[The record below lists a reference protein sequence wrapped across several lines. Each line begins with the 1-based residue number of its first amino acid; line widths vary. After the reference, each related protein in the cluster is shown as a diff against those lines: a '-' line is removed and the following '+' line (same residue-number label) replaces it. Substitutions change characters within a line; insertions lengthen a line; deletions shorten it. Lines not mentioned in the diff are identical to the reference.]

1 MRNLDKPWAL
11 RPVVAFEAQQD
22 GPVPADLVSV
32 CVTVFNYERY
42 LDDCLNSI
50 AAQTHQN
57 LDVVIVDDKSDKDD
71 SLAVAVA
78 WAQEHAARFYRI
90 SVLTHPRNQGPA
102 AARNSAFTHALG
114 ESVFIIDAD
123 NEIYPRCIA
132 RLYAALQDSGFD
144 AAYSQLEYF
153 GDERKI
159 GSADI
164 WDAAVI
170 AKENYVDVMA
180 LIKKAA
186 WQQVDGFS
194 HIEEGW
200 EDYDLWLKF
209 IDAGLEPGY
218 VPEILSRYRVHGK
231 SRTRTD
237 AYAAHEQLLAIMAYR
252 HPVEPAAS
260 EMVETAASEMV
271 EPAAS
276 ELVEPTASAFAIKA
290 AG

>member
-1 MRNLDKPWAL
+1 MKNLSKPWAL
-11 RPVVAFEAQQD
+11 QPVVAFAARQD

-71 SLAVAVA
+71 SLTAAVT
-78 WAQEHAARFYRI
+78 WAAENAARFYRI
-90 SVLTHPRNQGPA
+90 SVLSHPRNQGPA

-144 AAYSQLEYF
+144 ATYSQLEYY

-186 WQQVDGFS
+186 WQQVDGFC

-200 EDYDLWLKF
+200 EDYDFWLKF

-237 AYAAHEQLLAIMAYR
+237 AYAAHEQLRAIMAYR
-252 HPVEPAAS
+252 HPVEPMAS
-260 EMVETAASEMV
+260 QAV

-276 ELVEPTASAFAIKA
+276 QIVEPAASQRAAPVVNDLTIKVA
-290 AG
+290 S